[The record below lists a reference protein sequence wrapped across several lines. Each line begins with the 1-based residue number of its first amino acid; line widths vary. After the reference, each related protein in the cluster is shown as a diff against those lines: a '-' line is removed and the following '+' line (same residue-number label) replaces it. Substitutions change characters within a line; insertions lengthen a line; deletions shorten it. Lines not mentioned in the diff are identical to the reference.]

1 MSKPTE
7 VVEALPLVRKRRLL
21 GILIPAINGPLFF
34 INLYQTYSHMA
45 QGMQLNTPQFF
56 NDLIFLAITFGMSVV
71 FPIWIHVYE
80 SKYRMEEDAF
90 VITRLLRAKKKIPY
104 RDIKRAE
111 VYIKTGEEVSEDALK
126 YSKASAEKLRTS
138 GFKFKDY
145 TNSEESIVMLI
156 AEDEVYLIS
165 PAKPKNVI
173 KRLKGRKTGKFTV
186 KIVELTSRGK
196 RIRELG

>member
-21 GILIPAINGPLFF
+21 GILIPAINGPLFL
-34 INLYQTYSHMA
+34 INLYQTYSHLA
-45 QGMQLNTPQFF
+45 QGMQLNTLAFL
-56 NDLIFLAITFGMSVV
+56 NDLFFLAITLGMSLV
-71 FPIWIHVYE
+71 FPIWVPVYE

-111 VYIKTGEEVSEDALK
+111 VYIRTGEEISEDALK
-126 YSKASAEKLRTS
+126 YAKASAEKLRTS

-156 AEDEVYLIS
+156 AVDKVYLIS

-196 RIRELG
+196 NIRELG

>member
-34 INLYQTYSHMA
+34 INLYQTYSHLA

-71 FPIWIHVYE
+71 FPIWVPVYE

-111 VYIKTGEEVSEDALK
+111 VYIRTGEEVSEDALK

>member
-34 INLYQTYSHMA
+34 INLYQTYSHLA

-71 FPIWIHVYE
+71 FPIWIPVYE